1 MRKSILV
8 SLLLLVTVVSGRS
21 LLADKPKLIGH
32 WPLAKNANA
41 QGDAAFVSKS
51 NSVTFE
57 VEGPTPG
64 STAAKFD
71 GHQSVIEVAP
81 HQSLRLGKK
90 PFTISLWVNADE
102 ADDTPGDL
110 VSLYDPKTR
119 TGFQLG
125 IYNHWGVTNSQ
136 SNTRQ
141 LHFGIDQGKIE
152 ESFADHGQLG
162 NAVYVFSLCSHDNKL
177 YASTC
182 HGGEGESGRVFR
194 YEGGDQWT
202 DLGSPD
208 AANAVS
214 AMATFNGS
222 LYVATSKY
230 RLAGS
235 ALSESANTT
244 FGGRIYRLDG
254 DKWVFCGSLSPETE
268 GVSSLIVFQ
277 GKLHAA
283 SLYRPAGFFEYEGGE
298 SWKPL
303 PLPEG
308 SKRVEATT
316 VFNDRLYATCYDEA
330 SIFRFD
336 GSKWETVGKLPD
348 STQTYGFAIYRGSL
362 YVSEWPKGRVFRYD
376 GSTDWKD
383 VGRLGEELESM
394 PLLVYNGKMY
404 GGTLPLAGVFRFD
417 EGDAWKLVGRV
428 DETPDVKYRRA
439 WSMAVYQGRL
449 FVGALP
455 SGRVKSIEAGRNV
468 TWDQPFPSGWHHV
481 KAVRVADRLRL
492 FVDEKQVAESASF
505 GGTAFDLTTNQP
517 LQIGFGAQDYFRG
530 RMADLRIEVGE

>member
-8 SLLLLVTVVSGRS
+8 SLLLLVTAISGRS

-81 HQSLRLGKK
+81 HKELRLGKK

-136 SNTRQ
+136 ANSRQ
-141 LHFGIDQGKIE
+141 LHFGIDQAKIE
-152 ESFADHGQLG
+152 ESFTDHGQLG

-182 HGGEGESGRVFR
+182 HGGEGESGHVFR
-194 YEGGDQWT
+194 YEGGDRWT

-214 AMATFNGS
+214 AMTTFNGS

-235 ALSESANTT
+235 SLPESANKA
-244 FGGRIYRLDG
+244 FGGRIYRLEQE
-254 DKWVFCGSLSPETE
+254 KWVYCGSLSPETE

-283 SLYRPAGFFEYEGGE
+283 SLYRPAGFFQYEGGE
-298 SWKPL
+298 SWKAL

-316 VFNDRLYATCYDEA
+316 VFNDYLYATCYDEA

-336 GSKWETVGKLPD
+336 GSNWETVGKLPD
-348 STQTYGFAIYRGSL
+348 STQTYGFAIYRGAL

-376 GSTDWKD
+376 GKTEWKD

-417 EGDAWKLVGRV
+417 EGEAWNLVGRV

-439 WSMAVYQGRL
+439 WSMAVHQGRL

-455 SGRVKSIEAGRNV
+455 SGRVKSIEAGRNA
-468 TWDQPFPSGWHHV
+468 TWDQRFPSGWHQV
-481 KAVRVADRLRL
+481 RAVRDSDRLRL
-492 FVDEKQVAESASF
+492 FVDDKKVAESAPFAASD
-505 GGTAFDLTTNQP
+505 FDLSTDQP

-530 RMADLRIEVGE
+530 RIADLRIEMGE